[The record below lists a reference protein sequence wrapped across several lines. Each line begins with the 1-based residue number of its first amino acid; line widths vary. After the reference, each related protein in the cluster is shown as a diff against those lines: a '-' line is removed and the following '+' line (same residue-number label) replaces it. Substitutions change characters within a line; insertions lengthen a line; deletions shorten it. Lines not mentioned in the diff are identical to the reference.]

1 MLPPDED
8 DCVENE
14 EEEYD
19 ALNDETFGGLEDSS
33 VLDDWEQQHEQY
45 AEFAES
51 NKHSEQIENSISL
64 LMLDEP
70 VNEPTNLSKNSIWSY
85 TPPNKNGDIFNSSII
100 SSLHKASKSFVGS
113 VGCKVHVVMLI
124 L

>member
-64 LMLDEP
+64 LMLDESDDP
-70 VNEPTNLSKNSIWSY
+70 LNLSKNSVWSY
-85 TPPNKNGDIFNSSII
+85 TPPNKNGDIFNSSSIL
-100 SSLHKASKSFVGS
+100 SSLQKASKSFVS
-113 VGCKVHVVMLI
+113 SCVGN
-124 L
+124 

>member
-1 MLPPDED
+1 MPPDED

-45 AEFAES
+45 AEIAES
-51 NKHSEQIENSISL
+51 TKHSEQLEDSITR
-64 LMLDEP
+64 LMLDDHDNDP
-70 VNEPTNLSKNSIWSY
+70 LNLSKNSVWSY
-85 TPPNKNGDIFNSSII
+85 TPPNKNGDIFNTSSIL
-100 SSLHKASKSFVGS
+100 SSLQKASKSFVS
-113 VGCKVHVVMLI
+113 
-124 L
+124 